1 MGKHHWKVEKQP
13 EWYVKAVRKTI
24 AALPGGYA
32 EAADWLDVTENAL
45 FNRLRADGDQIFPL
59 GWAMILQRAGGTHFI
74 ADAVAQSANGVFVS
88 LPDVEDVDNADIN
101 QRLLEVIEQIG
112 SYSRQ
117 IRSAIEDGVVE
128 PHEKT
133 AINDELYLSIS
144 KLQEHAA
151 LVYKIFCISGSNDAR
166 ECAAPGVV
174 ASIASGCGETNA

>member
-1 MGKHHWKVEKQP
+1 M
-13 EWYVKAVRKTI
+13 VRESCQK
-24 AALPGGYA
+24 
-32 EAADWLDVTENAL
+32 
-45 FNRLRADGDQIFPL
+45 
-59 GWAMILQRAGGTHFI
+59 
-74 ADAVAQSANGVFVS
+74 NGVFVS

-112 SYSRQ
+112 SYSKQ

-151 LVYKIFCISGSNDAR
+151 LVYKIFCISESNDAR
-166 ECAAPGVV
+166 ECAAPGAV
-174 ASIASGCGETNA
+174 ACRDCGETNA